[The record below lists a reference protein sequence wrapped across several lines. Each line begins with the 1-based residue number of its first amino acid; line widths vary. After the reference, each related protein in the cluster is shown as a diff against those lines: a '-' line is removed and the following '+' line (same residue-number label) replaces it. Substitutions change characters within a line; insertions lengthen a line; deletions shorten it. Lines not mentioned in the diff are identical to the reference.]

1 MNGIPSWVE
10 IPARDIDRAAKFYGA
25 IFGKEYDVREDG
37 PRKIVILGQGENN
50 EGGASL
56 TQIDGFEPSN
66 NGALAYFNA
75 GDDIDG
81 ALKKVAESGGTVVIP
96 KTHMWEGQ
104 VYATFLDSEG
114 NTVAFFG
121 TGTIE

>member
-1 MNGIPSWVE
+1 MNGIPGWVE
-10 IPARDIDRAAKFYGA
+10 IPTKDIDRAAKFYGA
-25 IFGKEYDVREDG
+25 IFGKEYEVREDG

-50 EGGASL
+50 EAGASL
-56 TQIDGFEPSN
+56 TQIDGFEPSS

-75 GDDIDG
+75 DADIDG
-81 ALKKVAESGGTVVIP
+81 ALKKVAESGGKVVIP
-96 KTHMWEGQ
+96 KTLMWEGQ

-121 TGTIE
+121 TGTVE